1 MCGDNGIAFN
11 GAGSWKFGNDYAK
24 NVVIFCVNDSSSSH
38 TDISKNDFLVL
49 GEGPTCVINGSFGP
63 RHKTFSLFK
72 TNNKNVNF
80 PTQFCVGSI
89 SNRFGAVESREVS
102 SIKLYSSNIL
112 KK

>member
-1 MCGDNGIAFN
+1 M
-11 GAGSWKFGNDYAK
+11 
-24 NVVIFCVNDSSSSH
+24 
-38 TDISKNDFLVL
+38 L
-49 GEGPTCVINGSFGP
+49 GEGPTYVINGSFGSQD
-63 RHKTFSLFK
+63 KTFSLFK
-72 TNNKNVNF
+72 ANKKNVNF